1 VLGLQWKDIDG
12 TTLRVDRQL
21 LGRKTD
27 EDTGKTHLE
36 MSLPKGKRAR
46 TLDLSDETLTL
57 LREHKREQA
66 ELKLK
71 NRLRYEDH
79 GLVFA
84 QAWEQQINKRA
95 RLGFPLNREALGV
108 TLKTFCKAAGVKEIS
123 VHGLRHTCATLLLSA
138 GVPAHVVQR
147 RLGHKSIEMTL
158 NLYAHVLPSMQ
169 ADAAN
174 RLAALLHG

>member
-66 ELKLK
+66 E
-71 NRLRYEDH
+71 
-79 GLVFA
+79 
-84 QAWEQQINKRA
+84 
-95 RLGFPLNREALGV
+95 
-108 TLKTFCKAAGVKEIS
+108 LKTFCKAAGVKEIS